1 MNGVHDL
8 GGTDGLGPVV
18 VPEHEPVF
26 RAEWEKPAF
35 ALFATSFRAGLFGVD
50 AFRYGIEQMP
60 PAAYLNSPYYEH
72 WVHTAEYYAL
82 KAGLIDEAE
91 LDAKTA
97 YYLEHP
103 DEPLPDRKD
112 PDLLAF
118 VDLAVQHG
126 APARR
131 ESDKTPSFTVGDL
144 VTVVA
149 DSPKGH
155 TRKARYVRGKTG
167 VVEMAHGTFIYP
179 DSAGNGGEDAP
190 EHVYTVKFTNA
201 ELWGAE
207 HAEPNGVVYF
217 DVWEPYIVPA
227 TVPTSAGVA

>member
-8 GGTDGLGPVV
+8 GGTDGLGPVI
-18 VPEHEPVF
+18 VPDQEPVF
-26 RAEWEKPAF
+26 RAEWEKAAF
-35 ALFATSFRAGLFGVD
+35 ALFATNFRAGLFGVD
-50 AFRYGIEQMP
+50 AFRYGIELMP
-60 PAAYLNSPYYEH
+60 PAVYLSSPYYEH
-72 WVHTAEYYAL
+72 WLHSAEHYAF
-82 KAGLIDEAE
+82 KAGVIDEAE
-91 LDAKTA
+91 LDAKTQ

-103 DEPLPDRKD
+103 DEPLPERSD
-112 PDLLAF
+112 PELLAF
-118 VDLAVQHG
+118 VDAAVKHG

-131 ESDKTPSFTVGDL
+131 DSDKAPAFTVGER
-144 VTVVA
+144 VTVLA

-167 VVEMAHGTFIYP
+167 VIEMAHGTFIYP
-179 DSAGNGGEDAP
+179 DSAGNGGDDAP

-201 ELWGAE
+201 ELWGPE

-227 TVPTSAGVA
+227 TAATGAA

>member
-60 PAAYLNSPYYEH
+60 PAAYLGSPYYEH

>member
-60 PAAYLNSPYYEH
+60 PAAYLSSPYYEH

-131 ESDKTPSFTVGDL
+131 QSDKTPSFTVGDL

>member
-1 MNGVHDL
+1 VNGVHDL
-8 GGTDGLGPVV
+8 GGTDGLGPVI
-18 VPEHEPVF
+18 VPDQEPVW
-26 RAEWEKPAF
+26 RAEWEKAAF
-35 ALFATSFRAGLFGVD
+35 ALFATNFRAGLFGVD
-50 AFRYGIEQMP
+50 AFRHGIELMP
-60 PAAYLNSPYYEH
+60 PAVYLSSPYYEH
-72 WVHTAEYYAL
+72 WLHSAEHYAV
-82 KAGLIDEAE
+82 KAGVIDEAE
-91 LDAKTA
+91 LDAKTQ

-103 DEPLPDRKD
+103 DEPLPERRD

-118 VDLAVQHG
+118 VDLAVKHG

-131 ESDKTPSFTVGDL
+131 DSDRTPAFAVGER

-167 VVEMAHGTFIYP
+167 VIEMAHGTFIYP
-179 DSAGNGGEDAP
+179 DSAGNGGDDAP

-227 TVPTSAGVA
+227 TAATGAV